1 MYYVSVMG
9 GAPVFIRSN
18 GGFDEMVS
26 MNSVVLESKAVPNA
40 KFLMPPISGNPFFI
54 FIL

>member
-1 MYYVSVMG
+1 MANVSVMG

-18 GGFDEMVS
+18 GGFEEMVS
-26 MNSVVLESKAVPNA
+26 MNSVILESKAVPNA
-40 KFLMPPISGNPFFI
+40 KFTMPPIKGNLY